1 MITTDNEPTQ
11 YQLLI
16 LAGLQHKPVFQGLTE
31 AGWDRV
37 AKRRAKNRR
46 RRATRQAQRRSAA

>member
-1 MITTDNEPTQ
+1 MITDREPTQ

-37 AKRRAKNRR
+37 AKRRAKNKVARR
-46 RRATRQAQRRSAA
+46 QRKLNKRR